1 MSRGRGPGGALF
13 SFWDWGCREGGAREA
28 AEGDEYFW
36 KGEMAGGVAMGP
48 LFGWDFSALPGGAVA
63 ARGLVRNS

>member
-1 MSRGRGPGGALF
+1 MSRGKGPGGALF
-13 SFWDWGCREGGAREA
+13 SFWDPVCREGGAREA

-36 KGEMAGGVAMGP
+36 KDETAGGVVMGP
-48 LFGWDFSALPGGAVA
+48 LFGRGFSALPGDAVA